1 MLTQNYRSIPIID
14 RFTKKSFF
22 RCRTQGGR
30 PFVQIQHSQR
40 KSLFFPLS
48 RDKNTGGKGLG
59 KKRLAN
65 AGFLTQ
71 EKEVKYEE

>member
-1 MLTQNYRSIPIID
+1 LTDSQKN
-14 RFTKKSFF
+14 
-22 RCRTQGGR
+22 
-30 PFVQIQHSQR
+30 PFSDAELRGVAPFGQIQHSQI